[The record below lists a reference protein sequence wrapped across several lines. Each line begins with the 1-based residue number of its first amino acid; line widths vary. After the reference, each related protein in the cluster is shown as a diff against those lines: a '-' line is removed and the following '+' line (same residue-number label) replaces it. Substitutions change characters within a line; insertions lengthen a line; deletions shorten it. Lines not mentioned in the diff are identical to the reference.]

1 MAIIYT
7 QEVIENVSRIY
18 VASPGLETVA
28 LLAKQYDV
36 SPRSI
41 ISKLSSLGI
50 YQKKEYL
57 NKRGEPPIKKEIYI
71 DKIATMLG
79 IEPQLLESMEKVTKI
94 GLIQV
99 YEGIKDNL
107 SYISSLEA
115 DVAALHKRY
124 YPD

>member
-1 MAIIYT
+1 MAIVYT
-7 QEVIENVSRIY
+7 QEVIENMSRIY
-18 VASPGLETVA
+18 VATPGLETVA

-50 YQKKEYL
+50 YKKKEYL

-71 DKIATMLG
+71 DGIAEMLG

-94 GLIQV
+94 GLTQI

-107 SYISSLEA
+107 SYIASLEQQIA
-115 DVAALHKRY
+115 DHQFK
-124 YPD
+124 

>member
-1 MAIIYT
+1 MAITYTPEVITEISAIYT
-7 QEVIENVSRIY
+7 AN
-18 VASPGLETVA
+18 PGLDTVA
-28 LLAKQYDV
+28 ALAKHLDV

-50 YQKKEYL
+50 YKKKEYL

-71 DKIATMLG
+71 DGIANMLG

-94 GLIQV
+94 GLTQI

-107 SYISSLEA
+107 SYIASLEQQIA
-115 DVAALHKRY
+115 DHQFK
-124 YPD
+124 

>member
-1 MAIIYT
+1 MAITYTPEVISEISAIYT
-7 QEVIENVSRIY
+7 AN
-18 VASPGLETVA
+18 PGLDTVA
-28 LLAKQYDV
+28 TLAKKLDV

-50 YQKKEYL
+50 YKKKEYL

-71 DKIATMLG
+71 DGIAEMLG

-94 GLIQV
+94 GLTQI

-107 SYISSLEA
+107 SYIASLEQQIA
-115 DVAALHKRY
+115 DHQFK
-124 YPD
+124 

>member
-1 MAIIYT
+1 MAITYTPEVITEISAIYT
-7 QEVIENVSRIY
+7 AN
-18 VASPGLETVA
+18 PGLDTVA
-28 LLAKQYDV
+28 TLAKKLDV

-50 YQKKEYL
+50 YKKKEYL

-71 DKIATMLG
+71 DGIAEMLG

-94 GLIQV
+94 GLTQI

-107 SYISSLEA
+107 SYIASLEQQIA
-115 DVAALHKRY
+115 DHQFK
-124 YPD
+124 

>member
-1 MAIIYT
+1 MAIVYT
-7 QEVIENVSRIY
+7 QEVIENITRIY
-18 VASPGLETVA
+18 NDKPGLETVA

-50 YQKKEYL
+50 YKKKEYL

-71 DKIATMLG
+71 DKIADMLG

-107 SYISSLEA
+107 SYISSLETE
-115 DVAALHKRY
+115 VATLKSK
-124 YPD
+124 

>member
-1 MAIIYT
+1 MAITYTPEVITEISAIYT
-7 QEVIENVSRIY
+7 AN
-18 VASPGLETVA
+18 PGLDTVA
-28 LLAKQYDV
+28 VLAKKLDV

-50 YQKKEYL
+50 YKKKEYL

-71 DKIATMLG
+71 DGIASMLG

-94 GLIQV
+94 GLTQI

-107 SYISSLEA
+107 SYIASLEQQIA
-115 DVAALHKRY
+115 DHQFK
-124 YPD
+124 

>member
-1 MAIIYT
+1 MAIVYT
-7 QEVIENVSRIY
+7 QEVIAEISAIY
-18 VASPGLETVA
+18 TANPGLDTVA
-28 LLAKQYDV
+28 VLAKKLDV

-50 YQKKEYL
+50 YKKKEYL

-71 DKIATMLG
+71 DGIAEMLG

-94 GLIQV
+94 GLTQI

-107 SYISSLEA
+107 SYIATLESE
-115 DVAALHKRY
+115 VATLKSK
-124 YPD
+124 

>member
-1 MAIIYT
+1 MAITYTPEVISEISAIYT
-7 QEVIENVSRIY
+7 AN
-18 VASPGLETVA
+18 PGLDTVA
-28 LLAKQYDV
+28 ALAKQLDV

-50 YQKKEYL
+50 YKKKEYL

-71 DKIATMLG
+71 DGIAEMLG

-94 GLIQV
+94 GLTQI

-107 SYISSLEA
+107 SYIASLEQQIA
-115 DVAALHKRY
+115 DHQFK
-124 YPD
+124 

>member
-1 MAIIYT
+1 MAITYTPEVIAEISAIYT
-7 QEVIENVSRIY
+7 AN
-18 VASPGLETVA
+18 PGLDTVA
-28 LLAKQYDV
+28 TLAKKLDV

-50 YQKKEYL
+50 YKKKEYL

-71 DKIATMLG
+71 DGIAEMLG

-94 GLIQV
+94 GLTQI

-107 SYISSLEA
+107 SYIASLEQQIA
-115 DVAALHKRY
+115 DHQFK
-124 YPD
+124 